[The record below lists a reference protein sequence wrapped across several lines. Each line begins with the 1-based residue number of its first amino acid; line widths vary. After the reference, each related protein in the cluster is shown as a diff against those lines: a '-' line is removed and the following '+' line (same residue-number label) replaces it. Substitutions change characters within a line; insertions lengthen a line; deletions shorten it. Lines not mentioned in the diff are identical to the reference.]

1 MVMFNLFV
9 IIRSKVLKKKMGWR
23 LITEDETNSIIK
35 LSYLNELIFIL
46 IIIEQR
52 YPWVLPVNGTQI
64 FENVLTAWG

>member
-1 MVMFNLFV
+1 MFNLFV

-23 LITEDETNSIIK
+23 LITENETNSIIK